1 MRMFKRQINPIF
13 VEEEQEYN
21 WNEKR
26 GLGTRLTILFL
37 LLSVIALL
45 AFIGMQL

>member
-1 MRMFKRQINPIF
+1 MRLFKRHMNPIF

-26 GLGTRLTILFL
+26 GIGTRITILFL
-37 LLSVIALL
+37 LASVVALL
-45 AFIGMQL
+45 TFIGFQ